1 MLSRE
6 DNELLTQTD
15 RDTPVGELFR
25 RYWIPALL
33 SEELPE
39 PDGTQVRVKLLG
51 EDLIAFRDTDG
62 RVGLLDEFCAHR
74 TASLFFARNE
84 ECGLRCAYHGWKYD
98 VEGNCVDMPSEPEE
112 SNFKNKIRLK
122 AYPCEERGGIIWTYM
137 GPPELK
143 PDLPELE
150 WALLPDS
157 HRFVSKRLQECNYL
171 QAMEGGIDSSHV
183 SFAHRFNM
191 DDDPMHRDTPG
202 LEYLRQDT
210 RPKFEVA
217 QSEGGLLIG
226 ARRNADEENY
236 YWRITQ
242 WLMPWYTI
250 IPPFGTHNPLGGH
263 AWVPIDDENCWAWSI
278 NYHPARSL
286 SEEELASM
294 RAGEGIHVEY
304 IPGTYRPLANK
315 DNNYLI
321 DREAQRAKKTFS
333 GVKGIAMQD
342 ASLQE
347 SMGTICDRTKERLGT
362 SDAAI
367 IMARR
372 RLLDAAR
379 KLQEGAYDPP
389 ALPPALDPSTHR
401 VRSTAV
407 LLPKGIPFQEGA
419 EEAMIAQPG
428 TGFVSV

>member
-1 MLSRE
+1 MLSRK

-15 RDTPVGELFR
+15 AGKPMGELFR

-39 PDGTQVRVKLLG
+39 PDGPQVRVKLLG
-51 EDLIAFRDTDG
+51 ENLIAFRDTDG

-98 VEGNCVDMPSEPEE
+98 VEGRCVDMPSEPEE
-112 SNFKNKIRLK
+112 SNFKNKIHLK

-143 PDLPELE
+143 PELPELE

-157 HRFVSKRLQECNYL
+157 HRFVSKRLQECNYM

-183 SFAHRFNM
+183 SFAHRFNI

-202 LEYLRQDT
+202 LEYLKRDT
-210 RPKFEVA
+210 RPRFEVA

-226 ARRNADEENY
+226 ARRNADEDNY

-242 WLMPWYTI
+242 WVMPWYTI

-263 AWVPIDDENCWAWSI
+263 AWVPIDDKNCWAWSI
-278 NYHPARSL
+278 NYHPARPL
-286 SEEELASM
+286 SEEELDSM

-304 IPGTYRPLANK
+304 VPGTYRPLANK
-315 DNNYLI
+315 DNDYLI
-321 DREAQRAKKTFS
+321 DREAQREKKTFS
-333 GVKGIAMQD
+333 GVKGISMQD

-347 SMGTICDRTKERLGT
+347 SMGEICDRTKERLGT

-372 RLLDAAR
+372 RLLDAAK
-379 KLQEGAYDPP
+379 KLQEERLDPP
-389 ALPPALDPSTHR
+389 ALEPTAHR
-401 VRSTAV
+401 VRSTSV
-407 LLPKGIPFQEGA
+407 VLPKGVPFQEGA
-419 EEAMIAQPG
+419 KEALVAQPG
-428 TGFVSV
+428 SAFVSV

>member
-6 DNELLTQTD
+6 DNALLVQTNAGK
-15 RDTPVGELFR
+15 PMGELFR

-39 PDGTQVRVKLLG
+39 RDGAQVRVKLLG
-51 EDLIAFRDTDG
+51 EDLIAFRNSDG

-98 VEGNCVDMPSEPEE
+98 VDGKCVDMPSEPEE

-122 AYPCEERGGIIWTYM
+122 AYPCEERGGIVWTYM
-137 GPPELK
+137 GPPEHK
-143 PDLPELE
+143 PELPELE
-150 WALLPDS
+150 WALLPDDQ
-157 HRFVSKRLQECNYL
+157 RFVSKRLQECNYM

-202 LEYLRQDT
+202 LEYLKQDT

-217 QSEGGLLIG
+217 QSDGGLLIG

-278 NYHPARSL
+278 NYHPARPL
-286 SEEELASM
+286 SDEELASM
-294 RAGEGIHVEY
+294 KAGEGIHVEY
-304 IPGTYRPLANK
+304 IPGTYRPLANRGN
-315 DNNYLI
+315 DFLI
-321 DREAQRAKKTFS
+321 DREAQRNKKTFS
-333 GVKGIAMQD
+333 GVEGISMQD

-347 SMGTICDRTKERLGT
+347 SMGMICDRTKERLGT
-362 SDAAI
+362 SDAGI

-372 RLLDAAR
+372 RLLEAAK
-379 KLQEGAYDPP
+379 KLQQADQEPP
-389 ALPPALDPSTHR
+389 ALEPSTHR
-401 VRSTAV
+401 VRSTSV
-407 LLPKGIPFQEGA
+407 LLPKGVPFKEGA
-419 EEAMIAQPG
+419 EEALVAQPG
-428 TGFVSV
+428 TTFVSV

>member
-15 RDTPVGELFR
+15 PDTPVGELFR

-143 PDLPELE
+143 PELPELE

-389 ALPPALDPSTHR
+389 ALDPSTHR